1 MKISARN
8 QLPGTITSITL
19 GMVTAEVVVDVA
31 GHEVVSVVTKTS
43 VESMGLA
50 IGDSVLVVIKATEV
64 MLAVPDDSEA

>member
-19 GMVTAEVVVDVA
+19 GVVTAEVVVDVA